1 LEILHYVDENHL
13 SWSKPWVDLLK
24 EMRKQDETLEHVV
37 VCRPGGTLKDRLV
50 SEGFRVFEYKPAFPW
65 LPPLCAAFG
74 RILDEVRPCVIHTRL
89 SSAAHIGGYWG
100 AKKKIPVISTVD
112 KFPKGRYYTHSD
124 VLIAVSTAVAK
135 HLKEQGF
142 TSECIK
148 IVPNP
153 VNIENYKLDVGK
165 RKDLRDK
172 EGVQEGEIVI
182 LGMGRFVPW
191 KGFDL
196 LIRAVSSLDVQ
207 RPLRLW
213 LVGDGPMKDEL
224 MKLAKDVTGD
234 DPGKHVKFF
243 PFAKDVR
250 PFLWASDL
258 FVQPSHYV
266 PGSGGPEAFGLALL
280 EAMASGLPVVAFA
293 CGGTLDLVQDGRTG
307 WLAEPG
313 SLDSLKSAISRAINA
328 LKFKQREQIDSEEI
342 ERFNVKNIA
351 GEFVLLYKNVLS
363 SSAR

>member
-1 LEILHYVDENHL
+1 MEILHYVDENHL

-100 AKKKIPVISTVD
+100 AKKKIPVVSTVD

-142 TSECIK
+142 VSEDIK
-148 IVPNP
+148 VIPNP
-153 VNIENYKLDVGK
+153 VNVEDYKRDTDR

-224 MKLAKDVTGD
+224 MKLARDVTGD

-293 CGGTLDLVQDGRTG
+293 CGGTLDLVKDGENG
-307 WLAEPG
+307 LLAKPG
-313 SLDSLKSAISRAINA
+313 DIESLKNALEIAISGKFLEQARVNA
-328 LKFKQREQIDSEEI
+328 LAGAKKYHVSSIAKSHLELYRKFNEGV
-342 ERFNVKNIA
+342 N
-351 GEFVLLYKNVLS
+351 L
-363 SSAR
+363 

>member
-1 LEILHYVDENHL
+1 VDENNL

>member
-1 LEILHYVDENHL
+1 LEILHYIDENHL
-13 SWSKPWVDLLK
+13 SWSKPWIDLLK
-24 EMRKQDETLEHVV
+24 EMRRQDETLEHVV
-37 VCRPGGTLKDRLV
+37 VCRPRGTLRDRLV

-65 LPPLCAAFG
+65 LPALCAGFG

-89 SSAAHIGGYWG
+89 SSAAYIGGYWG
-100 AKKKIPVISTVD
+100 AKKKIPVVSTVD

>member
-1 LEILHYVDENHL
+1 
-13 SWSKPWVDLLK
+13 
-24 EMRKQDETLEHVV
+24 
-37 VCRPGGTLKDRLV
+37 
-50 SEGFRVFEYKPAFPW
+50 
-65 LPPLCAAFG
+65 
-74 RILDEVRPCVIHTRL
+74 
-89 SSAAHIGGYWG
+89 
-100 AKKKIPVISTVD
+100 
-112 KFPKGRYYTHSD
+112 
-124 VLIAVSTAVAK
+124 
-135 HLKEQGF
+135 
-142 TSECIK
+142 
-148 IVPNP
+148 
-153 VNIENYKLDVGK
+153 
-165 RKDLRDK
+165 
-172 EGVQEGEIVI
+172 
-182 LGMGRFVPW
+182 
-191 KGFDL
+191 
-196 LIRAVSSLDVQ
+196 
-207 RPLRLW
+207 
-213 LVGDGPMKDEL
+213 